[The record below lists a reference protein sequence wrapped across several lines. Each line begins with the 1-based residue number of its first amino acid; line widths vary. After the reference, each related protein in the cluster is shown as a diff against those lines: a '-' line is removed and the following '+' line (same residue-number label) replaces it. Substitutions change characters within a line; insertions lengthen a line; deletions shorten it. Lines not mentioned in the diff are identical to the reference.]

1 MSRLENFS
9 PFPVLLEHAA
19 REAGRAAII
28 TPDFQITYGALPERI
43 QAIVDWLM
51 AHDFD
56 PDSMTAVTIPD
67 EVTNILVSVALVC
80 LGTPNIGIGSFVIPE
95 DRDRILDQLEV
106 TQIIAPPDL
115 PLNRGG
121 RAGLRRLYPPLDALP
136 SNTSSD
142 RLMNQVLHAN
152 ETVYFLSTSGTTGV
166 PKTFGMTTALMQRM
180 IGTIANDP
188 GKGCTLRTSS
198 TEYDSSRLHR
208 VLTLLAGR
216 SAAILQPITAETLS
230 PFCAMAKVT
239 EIHAGTY
246 RLASLLAVPLN
257 LAHRLPAGV
266 RIQTGGSRVPGP
278 LRTEVMKRLSP
289 DLYVSFATSE
299 VGGVSI
305 AKPDEHSNWPEG
317 VGYPLPGVEVQ
328 LRGPDGELVPR
339 GEAGEL
345 WLRKCG
351 VPGQGTADTPDWVS
365 TGDLL
370 SWPERGPLVFHSRT
384 DDMMI
389 MNGINIFPGPIEDT
403 LTAHPAIS
411 EAVAYPVSSA
421 VHGQVPVAAV
431 VLQSDAVISESK
443 LMRYARD
450 HLGLKAPR
458 RINIV
463 EVIPR
468 TAQGKPLLR
477 DLRHN

>member
-115 PLNRGG
+115 PLNRGCG
-121 RAGLRRLYPPLDALP
+121 AGLQRLYPPLDALP
-136 SNTSSD
+136 SNIASD

-152 ETVYFLSTSGTTGV
+152 ESVYFLSTSGTTGA

-188 GKGCTLRTSS
+188 GKGCILRTSS
-198 TEYDSSRLHR
+198 TEHDSSRLQR
-208 VLTLLAGR
+208 VLSLFAGR

-246 RLASLLAVPLN
+246 RLASLLAAPLD

-266 RIQTGGSRVPGP
+266 RILTGGSRVPGP

-289 DLYVSFATSE
+289 DLYVTFATSE
-299 VGGVSI
+299 VGGVST
-305 AKPDEHSNWPEG
+305 AKPDEHLNWPEG

-328 LRGPDGELVPR
+328 LRGPDGELVPH
-339 GEAGEL
+339 GEVGEL
-345 WLRKCG
+345 WLRKRG

-370 SWPERGPLVFHSRT
+370 SWPEHGPLVFHART

-431 VLQSDAVISESK
+431 VLQSDAVISKSK
-443 LMRYARD
+443 LMRYVRD

-458 RINIV
+458 RIDIV

-468 TAQGKPLLR
+468 TALGKPLLR